1 MVALDVMAAVRERDA
16 FGNLVLP
23 ALLRERGLSGRDAAF
38 ATELAYGS
46 IRMRGCYDAVLGVV
60 ARRPL
65 AELEPDVLDVLRLGC
80 HQLLSLRTPV
90 HAAVSTSVDLARA
103 RVGARAV
110 AFVNAVLRRVSADD
124 MAGWMATVAPSTADD
139 PLGHLSVVHSHPLW
153 IVTALHEA
161 LGGDLGETA
170 RMLAADNASP
180 AVTLVARPGLADR
193 VELLVVG
200 AQAGSLSPYAVRL
213 PGGDPGELPAVREG
227 RAGVQDEGSQVV
239 TLATAGVS
247 LDGSDTAWLDL
258 CAGPGGK
265 AALLAALGAARGA
278 HVVANEVAPHR
289 ARLVVRNT
297 ATAHVLVGDGRR
309 PAWLPETFDRVLV
322 DVPCSG
328 LGALRRRPEARW
340 RRSAAELPGLVAL
353 QRDLL
358 ATAIDSVRPGG
369 IVGYVTCSPHR
380 DETSGVVDP
389 VTRQRDDVTVLDAT
403 AGCSGI
409 TGQRAP
415 YLQLW
420 PHVHGTD
427 AMFLALLRRN

>member
-1 MVALDVMAAVRERDA
+1 MGAVRERDA

-46 IRMRGCYDAVLGVV
+46 IRMRGCYDAVLCVV

-65 AELEPDVLDVLRLGC
+65 SELEPDVLDVLRLGC

-90 HAAVSTSVDLARA
+90 HAAVSTSVDQART

-110 AFVNAVLRRVSADD
+110 SFVNAVLRRVSADD
-124 MAGWMATVAPSTADD
+124 KAGWMTVVAPSRADD
-139 PLGHLSVVHSHPLW
+139 PLGNLSVVHSHPRW
-153 IVTALHEA
+153 IVTALHDA

-193 VELLVVG
+193 AELMVDG

-239 TLATAGVS
+239 TLALAQAPLEGN
-247 LDGSDTAWLDL
+247 DTAWLDL

-265 AALLAALGAARGA
+265 AALLAALGASRRAR
-278 HVVANEVAPHR
+278 VVANEVAPHR

-297 ATAHVLVGDGRR
+297 STAQVVVGDGRQ
-309 PAWLPETFDRVLV
+309 PAWPPGTFDRVLV

-340 RRSAAELPGLVAL
+340 RRNAAELPGLVAL

-380 DETSGVVDP
+380 DETSGVVGT
-389 VTRQRDDVTVLDAT
+389 VTEQRADVTILDAT
-403 AGCSGI
+403 AGRPGI
-409 TGQRAP
+409 GGQRGP

-420 PHVHGTD
+420 PHIHGTD
-427 AMFLALLRRN
+427 AMFLALLCRR